1 MTVAQALSRAYG
13 KLRAAGVPDFRHD
26 AQWLLAELFQVKR
39 LGLTLMQDTP
49 LDEAR
54 EAAFEALIA
63 RRAAREPLQYLLG
76 SADFMGHRL
85 SVRPGVLIPRNDTET
100 LAQMAIRRVKPG
112 DRVLDLCCGSGCLA
126 IAVKMACPGASV
138 WASDLAQEA
147 VSLTRENAARIGAGI
162 TVTQGDLFQPLRG
175 QRFELIVSNPPYI
188 PSDELPR
195 LQAEVRFEP
204 AAALDGGADGLSFYR
219 AILARAPGFLS
230 PGGWLMVEI
239 GDGQAETFP
248 SLLPAGFE
256 PWRIVSDLSGLPRA
270 AETRLIN

>member
-1 MTVAQALSRAYG
+1 MTLAHALSRAYG

-138 WASDLAQEA
+138 WASDLMQEA
-147 VSLTRENAARIGAGI
+147 VSLTGKTRRASGPASPSPGG
-162 TVTQGDLFQPLRG
+162 LFQPLRG
-175 QRFELIVSNPPYI
+175 QRFELIISNPPYI

-204 AAALDGGADGLSFYR
+204 AAALDGGADGLSFYH

-239 GDGQAETFP
+239 GDGQAETLP